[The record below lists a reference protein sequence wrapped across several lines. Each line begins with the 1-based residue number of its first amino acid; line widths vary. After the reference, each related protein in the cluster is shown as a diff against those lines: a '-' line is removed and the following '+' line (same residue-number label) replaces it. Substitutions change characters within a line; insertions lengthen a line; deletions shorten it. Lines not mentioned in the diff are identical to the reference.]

1 MFFYKYRKSF
11 AEILIAYDGVKNTI
25 LCGMRRV
32 AILTAGGIAPCLSSA
47 IAALIQEYDKV
58 SPEIE
63 MICYRDGYKGLLLG
77 DSVNVTHGTVESAE
91 ILYKFGG
98 SPIGN
103 SRVKLT
109 NVEDCV
115 KRGFIKEGQIPLNVA
130 AEQLVKDKIDVLH
143 TIGGDDTNTVA
154 AELARYLEENG
165 YKLQV
170 IGLPKTIDNDIIPI
184 AHSLGANTA
193 AEQTAVFFEH
203 IVAETTAN
211 PKMFIVHEVMGRKC
225 GWLAAVSAV
234 LYTKRLQER
243 EFISSL
249 GMSKEKY
256 SIHGIYVPEMQ
267 IDIEKEATR
276 LAEIMETVGCVN
288 IFVSEGACVDEI
300 VSSIEAGGESVPRDA
315 FGHVK
320 LDFVNPGQWFGSQF
334 AKRINAE
341 KVLVQKSGYFA
352 RSAPSNL
359 YDIALINDSAAMAV
373 KCATNGE
380 SGVIGLDEEDENQM
394 ACIDFQRIKGGRPF
408 NVHKNMEFVNLLRQI
423 GQL

>member
-1 MFFYKYRKSF
+1 MKK
-11 AEILIAYDGVKNTI
+11 
-25 LCGMRRV
+25 V
-32 AILTAGGIAPCLSSA
+32 AILTAGGVAPCLSSA
-47 IAALIQEYDKV
+47 IAALIEKYDEL
-58 SPEIE
+58 SPGIEI
-63 MICYRDGYKGLLLG
+63 ICYRDGYKGLLLG
-77 DSVNVTHGTVESAE
+77 DHVSVTHGVVESVE
-91 ILYKFGG
+91 LLYKFGG

-115 KRGFIKEGQIPLNVA
+115 RRGFVKEGQTPLAVA
-130 AEQLVKDKIDVLH
+130 AEQLVRDKIDVLH
-143 TIGGDDTNTVA
+143 AIGGDDTNSA
-154 AELARYLEENG
+154 AANLERHLRENG
-165 YKLQV
+165 HKLQV
-170 IGLPKTIDNDIIPI
+170 IGLPKTIDNDISPV

-211 PKMFIVHEVMGRKC
+211 PRMFIVHEVMGRKC
-225 GWLAAVSAV
+225 GWLTAASAM

-256 SIHGIYVPEMQ
+256 SIHGVYVPEMPV
-267 IDIEKEATR
+267 DVGKEADR
-276 LAEIMETVGCVN
+276 LRKIMDDIGCVN

-300 VSSIEAGGESVPRDA
+300 VAEIEASGEKIARDA
-315 FGHVK
+315 FGHIK
-320 LDFVNPGQWFGSQF
+320 LDSVNPGQWFGSQF
-334 AKRINAE
+334 AKKINAE

-352 RSAPSNL
+352 RSSPSNI

-373 KCATNGE
+373 KCAGAGE
-380 SGVIGLDEEDENQM
+380 SGVIGLDEEDENKM
-394 ACIDFQRIKGGRPF
+394 KCIDFSRIGGGKPF
-408 NVHKNMEFVNLLRQI
+408 AAAKNAEFVNLLKQI